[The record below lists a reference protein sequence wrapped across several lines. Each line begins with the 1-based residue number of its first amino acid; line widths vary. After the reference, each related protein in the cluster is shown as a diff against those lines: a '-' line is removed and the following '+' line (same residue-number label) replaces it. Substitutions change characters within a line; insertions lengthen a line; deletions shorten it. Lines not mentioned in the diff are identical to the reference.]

1 MVYDKIFEGFLE
13 EIKSEGTYASLDE
26 IREVSKVMLDIIKKK
41 KDATPEELIE
51 EVIKENINQLR
62 EIKSKYPIP
71 GYTIGMNVGNIDV
84 KIVGGDIDYTGRK
97 LPEDAL
103 FDIASMTKFYTQ
115 IIAYNLMKEKAFHYS
130 DKIKDLD
137 SRFENVG
144 DLTVGQVLSFNVEF
158 RTDGRIAEKA
168 TFYEALECLYG
179 MRVVSTEKYNY
190 NDMGMM
196 LMTSLMEKVTGKTYE
211 ELVKEYITKPLNL
224 KDTYLIVPTKEISR
238 MTGSANASVGHVND
252 PSALAVGGYSGHA
265 GIVASSDDLIR
276 LGKGVEEE
284 VILPHEGLRD
294 AYTHGIKDNRG
305 IMGNTYTS
313 HKQGI
318 DMSYV
323 DRLEPITNF
332 AIQGSTRCQMNMGK
346 NSVSTICLNPASM
359 GLARAIIEQKKVN
372 DKRITNNQKPLQLVK
387 DFEFE
392 HGKEMVTYHLVDA
405 RLMAPSDKTVEPI
418 TTQNAKLALRL
429 RFLDKVMKEY
439 DRNNTKDVKVMKKV

>member
-1 MVYDKIFEGFLE
+1 
-13 EIKSEGTYASLDE
+13 
-26 IREVSKVMLDIIKKK
+26 
-41 KDATPEELIE
+41 
-51 EVIKENINQLR
+51 
-62 EIKSKYPIP
+62 
-71 GYTIGMNVGNIDV
+71 
-84 KIVGGDIDYTGRK
+84 
-97 LPEDAL
+97 
-103 FDIASMTKFYTQ
+103 MTKFYTQ
-115 IIAYNLMKEKAFHYS
+115 IIAYNLMKEKVFHYS

-144 DLTVGQVLSFNVEF
+144 NLTVGQVLRFNVEF

-179 MRVVSTEKYNY
+179 MKVVSTEKYNY

-196 LMTSLMEKVTGKTYE
+196 LMASLMEKVTGKTYD
-211 ELVKEYITKPLNL
+211 ELVKEYIIKPLNL

-265 GIVASSDDLIR
+265 GIVASSDDLIK
-276 LGKGVEEE
+276 LGKGVEEGM
-284 VILPHEGLRD
+284 ILSKYELQA
-294 AYTHGIKDNRG
+294 AYIPGIKENRG

-313 HKQGI
+313 HQQGV

-332 AIQGSTRCQMNMGK
+332 NIQGSTRCQMNMGK

-359 GLARAIIEQKKVN
+359 GIERALIEEQKIN
-372 DKRITNNQKPLQLVK
+372 DKRIKNNQKPLQLVK
-387 DFEFE
+387 GFEFK
-392 HGKEMVTYHLVDA
+392 HGREEVHYDLIDA
-405 RLMAPSDKTVEPI
+405 RFMAPSNQTVEPI

-439 DRNNTKDVKVMKKV
+439 DRNNTKDVKVMKKVK